1 MSALGR
7 DRSAA
12 AEKLQRRGQI
22 GFPKRSAG
30 IAEPDCQRQ
39 RPGLVRRLVQ
49 LKITFRLEQ
58 VVQQRPQQGAGSLQE
73 GGVIGDDRRRIGG
86 GGGGWRVGNGQLIGQ
101 RER

>member
-7 DRSAA
+7 DRAAA
-12 AEKLQRRGQI
+12 AEKLQRGGEI
-22 GFPKRSAG
+22 GFPKRGAG
-30 IAEPDCQRQ
+30 IAEPDRERQ

-73 GGVIGDDRRRIGG
+73 GGVIGDNRWRVGG
-86 GGGGWRVGNGQLIGQ
+86 SRGRWRVGNGELI
-101 RER
+101 